1 MNNLSRERWLYSCH
15 IAIIGGGFSGSVV
28 AANMLRKAAEPLKIA
43 LIEKNVEVGRGVAY
57 GTQIAS
63 HLLNVR
69 AGNMSA
75 LADEPAH
82 FLNWLHRN
90 GYGASTASSFLPRQV
105 YGDYLGA
112 LLKEA
117 ETKAR
122 SGVVLQRIFGEAVA
136 IETTAGGMMIYLK
149 DGKFLWAQKAVLAL
163 GNFPASLPAPIAAL
177 ENRELYV
184 RDGWDAEA
192 FAGLNPEDSI
202 LIVGTGLTMADA
214 IAALHEKGFQGQI
227 YAVSRHGLMPCRH
240 QPKTFFPPFI
250 EPKTAPKTARGL
262 LHLVRGEV
270 RSAAAKG
277 QDWRGTIDAIRPV
290 TQQLWQAL
298 PLPEQKRFLRH
309 VKAYWEVHRHRIAE
323 EIAMR
328 LDTAMQ
334 SGQLQHYAG
343 RILTCRELDN
353 RVAVTIR
360 ERGTPNE
367 KVLLVSRII
376 NCTGSNCNYRQL
388 QHPLLASLQEQNL
401 IRFNELSIGIDTAP
415 NGAVIDANG
424 KVSELLWT
432 LGTPRKGNLWE
443 TIAVPE
449 IRVQAASL
457 AEELLQSLNPKA
469 APPVVGDWSGGN
481 LSLLWQRPTLL
492 LRQLFDKESSTYTYL
507 IADRA
512 TNAAILVDPVLEQ
525 VDRDLQLLRELDL
538 TLCYCLET
546 HIHADHIT
554 GTDKLR
560 SLTGC
565 LSILPENAAATC
577 ADGYMADGKIL
588 HLGSI
593 QIMAIATPGHTDS
606 HNAYLINGTYLL
618 TGDSLLI
625 RGCGRTDFQNGNPG
639 LLYDAVT
646 QKLFTLPDDTLVYPC
661 HDYKGQTVSTIGEE
675 KCCNL
680 RLAGRSRCQFI
691 ELMNS
696 LNLPYPN
703 KMRESISANQLCGH
717 TSANH
722 Q

>member
-1 MNNLSRERWLYSCH
+1 M
-15 IAIIGGGFSGSVV
+15 V
-28 AANMLRKAAEPLKIA
+28 AANLLQKAAEPLRIA
-43 LIEKNVEVGRGVAY
+43 LIERSSEFGRGVAY
-57 GTQIAS
+57 GTQTS
-63 HLLNVR
+63 RHLLNVR

-75 LADEPAH
+75 FADDPDH
-82 FLNWLHRN
+82 FLKWLHRN

-117 ETKAR
+117 ETNAGA
-122 SGVVLQRIFGEAVA
+122 GVVLQRIVGEAVA

-149 DGKFLWAQKAVLAL
+149 EGECLWAEKVVLAI
-163 GNFPASLPAPIAAL
+163 GNFPASLPEPIAAL

-184 RDGWDAEA
+184 TDGWDADA
-192 FAGLNPEDSI
+192 FAGLGPEDSI

-214 IAALHEKGFQGQI
+214 IATLDEKGFQGQI

-240 QPKTFFPPFI
+240 QPKTFYPPFLDP
-250 EPKTAPKTARGL
+250 ETAPKTARGL
-262 LHLVRGEV
+262 LHLVREEV

-277 QDWRGTIDAIRPV
+277 QDWRGKIDAIRPV

-298 PLPEQKRFLRH
+298 PLCEQKRFLRH
-309 VKAYWEVHRHRIAE
+309 VKADWEVHRHRIAE
-323 EIAMR
+323 EIAML
-328 LDTAMQ
+328 LDTAIQ
-334 SGQLQHYAG
+334 SGQLKHYAG
-343 RILTCRELDN
+343 RILNCREFDHQ
-353 RVAVTIR
+353 VAVTIR
-360 ERGTPNE
+360 ERGTETE

-401 IRFNELSIGIDTAP
+401 IRFNELSIGIDTTP
-415 NGAVIDANG
+415 NGAVIDTNG
-424 KVSELLWT
+424 KVSEMLWT

-443 TIAVPE
+443 TTAVPE
-449 IRVQAASL
+449 IRVQAANL
-457 AEELLQSLNPKA
+457 AQELLKPFNPKA
-469 APPVVGDWSGGN
+469 PTPVAEDWSAGN

-512 TNAAILVDPVLEQ
+512 TKAAILVEPVLEQ
-525 VDRDLQLLRELDL
+525 VDRDLQLLQELNC

-560 SLTGC
+560 ALTDC
-565 LSILPENAAATC
+565 LSVLPENAPANC
-577 ADGYMADGKIL
+577 ANLYLGDGKIL
-588 HLGSI
+588 DIGSI
-593 QIMAIATPGHTDS
+593 HIIAIATPGHTDS
-606 HNAYLINGTYLL
+606 HNAYMINDTYVL

-680 RLAGRSRCQFI
+680 RLAGRSRSQFI

-696 LNLPYPN
+696 LNLPYPQ
-703 KMRESISANQLCGH
+703 KMLEAVSANQRCGQ
-717 TSANH
+717 S
-722 Q
+722 